1 MFSLKHYLYPQSS
14 IVPLTQKKKKGYI
27 YTHIYIYIYENTTN
41 LYMKI
46 GV

>member
-1 MFSLKHYLYPQSS
+1 MFSLKHYLYPQSNMA
-14 IVPLTQKKKKGYI
+14 PLTQKKKKIYI
-27 YTHIYIYIYENTTN
+27 HIYIYIYENTTN